1 MKGMVKIMTTT
12 MTKTHDYKDAKKYT
26 PVFKLHL
33 AGWLMTQ
40 GFVLIYCKQH
50 EYVNGR
56 IVYYF
61 MSSDKLDNAIKQYLE
76 HGYRL

>member
-1 MKGMVKIMTTT
+1 
-12 MTKTHDYKDAKKYT
+12 MTKTPNYKDATKYT

-61 MSSDKLDNAIKQYLE
+61 MSSLSLDNAIKQYSNN
-76 HGYRL
+76 GYRL

>member
-1 MKGMVKIMTTT
+1 MKGMIKMTTT
-12 MTKTHDYKDAKKYT
+12 MTKTPNYKDAKKYT

-33 AGWLMTQ
+33 AGLLMTQ

-61 MSSDKLDNAIKQYLE
+61 MSSLSLDNAIKQYSNN
-76 HGYRL
+76 GYRL

>member
-1 MKGMVKIMTTT
+1 MKGLIKITNTIN
-12 MTKTHDYKDAKKYT
+12 YKDKKNYT

-50 EYVNGR
+50 EYTNGR

-61 MSSDKLDNAIKQYLE
+61 MSSDKLDKAIRQYTDS
-76 HGYRL
+76 GYHL

>member
-1 MKGMVKIMTTT
+1 MTTT
-12 MTKTHDYKDAKKYT
+12 MTKIPNYKDAKKYT

-61 MSSDKLDNAIKQYLE
+61 MSSDKLDNAIKQYSNN
-76 HGYRL
+76 GYRL

>member
-1 MKGMVKIMTTT
+1 MKKIMTTT

>member
-1 MKGMVKIMTTT
+1 MTTT
-12 MTKTHDYKDAKKYT
+12 ITKDKDYKDKKNYT

-50 EYVNGR
+50 EYESGR

-61 MSSDKLDNAIKQYLE
+61 MSSDKLNNAIKQYSNN
-76 HGYRL
+76 GYRL

>member
-1 MKGMVKIMTTT
+1 MTTT
-12 MTKTHDYKDAKKYT
+12 MTKIHDYKDAKKYT